1 MSILVTKAVFII
13 TLITGLSLYIFAA
26 FIALPTIIQHLIPIA
41 SLLIYAVLIYIF
53 PKERRDVSDADN
65 AYYMGFIFTM
75 TSLAFSLY
83 QIQTDASNNIN
94 VSKLVQSFGVA
105 LSSTIFGI
113 FLRIILSPRRQDIDS
128 QEDLARTALQ
138 DSVHG
143 FCDVL
148 NESTQSLKMSYEAHV
163 NGFTQS
169 ISQASDTLVKGIEL
183 FNLKSSTVFHD
194 IVDLLEKSL
203 PKTLEKV
210 DESFTQH
217 SKSIERNTAK
227 IHNVCDVQLAS
238 ILKTNELIKEHTE
251 KLERSTSLMS
261 KALDELSNKI
271 SSVRIDSD
279 TIERHV
285 KSVFMIY
292 ESAAKTAGV
301 SLTQSSETI
310 KSLVEALVALPNQ
323 IDDYIDSK
331 DKQQHIINDQFHKHL
346 LNISD
351 LLNRNLLLFQNLPNT
366 LESNLRPILKLQ
378 DDSKHGLSNLQN
390 TAIAIENASN
400 SIKANIDFTHQE
412 NINLTTNIYSAT
424 YEILKVLNNSR
435 TSLDSAVSEQKSQA
449 V

>member
-1 MSILVTKAVFII
+1 MRILVTKAVFII
-13 TLITGLSLYIFAA
+13 TLITGLSLYILAA

-148 NESTQSLKMSYEAHV
+148 NESTQSIKISYESHV

-169 ISQASDTLVKGIEL
+169 ISQASDTLVKGIES

-210 DESFTQH
+210 DESFTH
-217 SKSIERNTAK
+217 
-227 IHNVCDVQLAS
+227 HHL
-238 ILKTNELIKEHTE
+238 
-251 KLERSTSLMS
+251 
-261 KALDELSNKI
+261 
-271 SSVRIDSD
+271 
-279 TIERHV
+279 
-285 KSVFMIY
+285 
-292 ESAAKTAGV
+292 SAA
-301 SLTQSSETI
+301 
-310 KSLVEALVALPNQ
+310 
-323 IDDYIDSK
+323 
-331 DKQQHIINDQFHKHL
+331 
-346 LNISD
+346 
-351 LLNRNLLLFQNLPNT
+351 
-366 LESNLRPILKLQ
+366 
-378 DDSKHGLSNLQN
+378 
-390 TAIAIENASN
+390 
-400 SIKANIDFTHQE
+400 
-412 NINLTTNIYSAT
+412 
-424 YEILKVLNNSR
+424 
-435 TSLDSAVSEQKSQA
+435 
-449 V
+449 